1 MNYKFLDKV
10 ADQLVYETM
19 VDYSVG
25 VFTPF
30 TDTPFVLPINDSRF
44 FTSPISPSKFDD
56 HCKNVYGL
64 KGIEVEYVWKE
75 YVQIIKGKIDSNG

>member
-1 MNYKFLDKV
+1 MDNKFLDKV
-10 ADQLVYETM
+10 VDQIVYETM

-30 TDTPFVLPINDSRF
+30 NNRPFVLPINDSRF

-56 HCKNVYGL
+56 HCKEVYGL
-64 KGIEVEYVWKE
+64 KGIEVDYVWGEYVITLSNK
-75 YVQIIKGKIDSNG
+75 IKNNG